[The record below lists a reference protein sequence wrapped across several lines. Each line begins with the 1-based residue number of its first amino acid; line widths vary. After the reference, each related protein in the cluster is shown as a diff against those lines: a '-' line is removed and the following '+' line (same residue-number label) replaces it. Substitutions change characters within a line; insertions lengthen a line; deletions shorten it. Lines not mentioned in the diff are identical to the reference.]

1 MSEQPQTARSY
12 RGAVVDDNAIV
23 SINLKWLGQLLVL
36 VGMLVYGYWRIESRL
51 GQLEDKMVTS
61 DVKIEDLLEKHM
73 VEEKLQRERLE
84 EKVSFMKRNLT
95 STHFHGV
102 NGRRNKCAI
111 YATFGV
117 NNGRFSSHVC
127 RIWDDWCGRLYVR
140 VHGVSECQTS

>member
-73 VEEKLQRERLE
+73 VEE
-84 EKVSFMKRNLT
+84 
-95 STHFHGV
+95 
-102 NGRRNKCAI
+102 
-111 YATFGV
+111 
-117 NNGRFSSHVC
+117 
-127 RIWDDWCGRLYVR
+127 
-140 VHGVSECQTS
+140 